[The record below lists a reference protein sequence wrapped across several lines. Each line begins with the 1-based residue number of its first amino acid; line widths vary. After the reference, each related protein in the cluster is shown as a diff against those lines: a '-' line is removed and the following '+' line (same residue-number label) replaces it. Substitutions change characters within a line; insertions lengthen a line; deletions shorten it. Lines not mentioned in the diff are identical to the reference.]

1 MTHPAPSGSPLP
13 DITDKALCSPDDSRR
28 SAAAVARD
36 VIEKETVG
44 LNALAEA
51 MFDGSGLGGQFSRV
65 VEVIA
70 SLEGRVVVTG
80 IGKSGHIGRKIQA
93 TLSSTGTP
101 ALFVHPVEA
110 SHGDLG
116 MLARGDAVLI
126 LSNSGESAELADM
139 VAHSLRFGLP
149 LIAVTARPESSL
161 GRAADHVLQLPAVPE
176 ACPVGLAPT
185 TSSLMQ
191 LSLGDALAI
200 ALMERRGFTAGDFGV
215 FHPGGRLGARLRTV
229 RELMRTGNALPFVT
243 PEASL
248 RDAIVEMTR
257 KALGCVGVVGEDGQ
271 LSGIITDGDLRGAL
285 DRDLNA
291 TLSGAVM
298 NRAPLTV
305 APDILA
311 AEALRLMN
319 ERDKPITSL
328 FVLTPERQAVGVVH
342 VHDLLRAGVA

>member
-13 DITDKALCSPDDSRR
+13 DITGNAFCSPDDSRR
-28 SAAAVARD
+28 SAASAARD

-51 MFDGSGLGGQFSRV
+51 MLDASGLGGQFSKV

-161 GRAADHVLQLPAVPE
+161 GRAADHVLLLPAVPE

-191 LSLGDALAI
+191 LSLGDALAV

-229 RELMRTGNALPFVT
+229 RELMRTGDALPFVT

-248 RDAIVEMTR
+248 RDAIMEMTR
-257 KALGCVGVVGEDGQ
+257 KALGCVGVVGKDGQ

-291 TLSGAVM
+291 TPSGAVM

-328 FVLTPERQAVGVVH
+328 FVLTPERQVVGVVH